1 MLRQASLAEQGA
13 LHGVS
18 ATTDDLAALTSGSLL
33 LVLRLEVELP
43 SRIESG
49 KFRPQG
55 VAAVGDGAQPT
66 PHIVLPGKG
75 LGHDLPRHGVP
86 LGRYRPGVLVLQV
99 GVARL
104 DLAQQLIHRR

>member
-1 MLRQASLAEQGA
+1 MGSRRPRMISPHLHPVLSSL
-13 LHGVS
+13 S
-18 ATTDDLAALTSGSLL
+18 SGWKSNF
-33 LVLRLEVELP
+33 P
-43 SRIESG
+43 SRIEGG

-99 GVARL
+99 GVAVWIWRSS
-104 DLAQQLIHRR
+104 